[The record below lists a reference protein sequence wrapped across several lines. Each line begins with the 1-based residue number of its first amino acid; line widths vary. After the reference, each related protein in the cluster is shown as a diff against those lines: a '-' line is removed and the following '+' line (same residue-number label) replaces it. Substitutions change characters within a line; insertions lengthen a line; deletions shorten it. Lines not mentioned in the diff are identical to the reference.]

1 LAVFTHSQR
10 QIHVLLGMKAY
21 LIIGALLKKKGYKI
35 KNAKSGIKVNI
46 YLGPLPEPW
55 KGPGA
60 WGPEA

>member
-1 LAVFTHSQR
+1 
-10 QIHVLLGMKAY
+10 MKAY